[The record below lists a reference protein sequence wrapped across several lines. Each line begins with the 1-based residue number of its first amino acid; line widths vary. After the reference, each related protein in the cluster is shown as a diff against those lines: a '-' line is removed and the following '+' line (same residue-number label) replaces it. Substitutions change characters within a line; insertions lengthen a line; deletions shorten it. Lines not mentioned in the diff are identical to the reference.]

1 MIGRV
6 YIRDDVCF
14 DLPLV
19 TSFDVTKVIV
29 LEESVK
35 QTNQP
40 TQSLLTIPLTL
51 ISIVIYHMASLQPH
65 ETQAG
70 VS

>member
-1 MIGRV
+1 MIGRMYV
-6 YIRDDVCF
+6 RDDVCF

-40 TQSLLTIPLTL
+40 TQSLLTIPSTL

-65 ETQAG
+65 VTQAG